1 MSSKSSVSMIHPLG
15 ELQIPE
21 KNPLICDT
29 YSGTV
34 HVEWDEN
41 SPVTPLGQLVFFV
54 QFLKSCNLF
63 SNWVEECPLEY
74 KSSNAPKKVDV
85 LGTLLLAAL
94 AGYKRYSHI
103 TNIRNDTV
111 NPPLLGMNKVLSEDS
126 ARRAFRNI
134 DEKKCKEWQ
143 QKHLKYCYE
152 QLLAEKWILD
162 VDTTVKVLYGK
173 QEGAEVGYNPEKP
186 GRPAHIVHTFMMAET
201 HLILDNEILPGKQN
215 AASYSL
221 PRLLEIIDE
230 LPVEKRPTLV
240 RGDCAYGNENVLGNL
255 EARNINYL
263 FKIKHTKKVK
273 DLIKALDN
281 GVNYWANAG
290 QGWEGIETKLKLMG
304 WSKERKI
311 IVLRRLIKKEINES
325 QSNQQLLP
333 MPLPNKNL
341 IGYEHAILVTSLDG
355 EILSLAQLYRDR
367 ATCENTFDELKN
379 QWGWAG
385 FVTQDIKRSQIMSR
399 IINQVYNWWSLFV
412 RWIDPEKHS
421 ESITSR
427 PLLLYGVARITTH
440 ANQTKIK
447 ITPMHGKAN
456 AIKNKI
462 SLIINFLNT
471 IKKYAEQF
479 SPKEIWRRI
488 LSAIFIKFLK
498 GRLIGEKDIQEIN
511 NKEDFLP
518 IPAS

>member
-1 MSSKSSVSMIHPLG
+1 MSDKTLISMLHPLG
-15 ELQIPE
+15 EPVFHE
-21 KNPLICDT
+21 KNPIICDT

-63 SNWVEECPLEY
+63 SSWVNECPLKY
-74 KSSNAPKKVDV
+74 KSYNAPKKVDV

-94 AGYKRYSHI
+94 AGYKRYAHI

-111 NPPLLGMNKVLSEDS
+111 NPPLLGMSKVLSEDS

-152 QLLAEKWILD
+152 QLLDEKWILD

-173 QEGAEVGYNPEKP
+173 QQGAEIGYNPEKP

-201 HLILDNEILPGKQN
+201 RLILDNEILPGKQN
-215 AASYSL
+215 AASYTL

-230 LPVEKRPTLV
+230 LPNGKKPALI
-240 RGDCAYGNENVLGNL
+240 RGDCAFGNEKVFGNL

-263 FKIKHTKKVK
+263 FKIKHTKKIK
-273 DLIKALDN
+273 DLISILDN
-281 GVNYWANAG
+281 GANYWTNAG
-290 QGWEGIETKLKLMG
+290 QGWEGIETKIKLMG

-311 IVLRRLIKKEINES
+311 IVLRKPIKKEIKENS
-325 QSNQQLLP
+325 SMQKFLP
-333 MPLPNKNL
+333 ISLPNKNL
-341 IGYEHAILVTSLDG
+341 IGYEHAILITNLEG

-367 ATCENTFDELKN
+367 ATCENNFDELKN

-412 RWIDPEKHS
+412 RWIDPEKHR
-421 ESITSR
+421 ESITTR
-427 PLLLYGVARITTH
+427 PLLLYGVARATTH
-440 ANQTKIK
+440 ANQKKIK
-447 ITPMHGKAN
+447 ITPMHGKTK

-471 IKKYAEQF
+471 IKRYAEQF
-479 SPKEIWRRI
+479 NHKEIWRRI

-498 GRLIGEKDIQEIN
+498 GRLLGEENYQKIEKNMQ
-511 NKEDFLP
+511 FLP
-518 IPAS
+518 IP